1 MPDVLKPMQVS
12 VERDLS
18 GGVRVGL
25 GGSIGLLSPEQAVE
39 FAVVILK
46 TAGVEVN
53 LGEQFRM
60 PATKHF
66 RAG

>member
-1 MPDVLKPMQVS
+1 MADVLKPMQVS

-25 GGSIGLLSPEQAVE
+25 GGSVGLLSPEQAVE
-39 FAVVILK
+39 FAMVILK
-46 TAGVEVN
+46 AAGVEVN
-53 LGEQFRM
+53 LGDQFRI
-60 PATKHF
+60 PAKKIF